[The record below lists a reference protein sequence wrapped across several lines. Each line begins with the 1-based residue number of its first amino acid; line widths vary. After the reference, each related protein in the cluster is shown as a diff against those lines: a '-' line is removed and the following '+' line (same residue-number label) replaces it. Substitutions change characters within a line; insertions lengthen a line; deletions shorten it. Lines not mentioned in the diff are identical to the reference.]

1 MSPPHGTTAPG
12 PGGIRSAAA
21 PREILAGHAPTGTT
35 EHPTELFDPRR
46 PAAAPADRG
55 VRP

>member
-1 MSPPHGTTAPG
+1 MSPPHDTTAPG

-21 PREILAGHAPTGTT
+21 HQEILADHAPTGTT